1 MGGGAVRCG
10 PPRCALLLDGHDSPP
25 SGYPLAQAANR
36 HCGTRGAA
44 TSACSSGGPAD
55 QARRDSG
62 LLQLLARAGG
72 RHRDRPGAARSGP
85 VPHPSADRGGRSLRS
100 QRMAHGRR
108 RPAHAPLPSAGPRF
122 AHGRPGRVLR
132 GPSAKD
138 LKGLS
143 AVGRCPTLRYVAVR
157 GLESPARRGVRAS
170 MSRVSVAEGTKLSV
184 VVARGLIGRL
194 TSRVATHPIVNWP
207 FSFAKTDRIVIA
219 PQDLRTS
226 DATRAGEIYAGRFA
240 FTGKVV
246 TCDSR
251 SPFEITPPTDEWA
264 AALLGFGWLRHL
276 RAAESGI
283 SRANARALVDEWIT
297 VSGSHDPVGWRADVV
312 ARRIMSWLS
321 QAPLLLDGAH
331 VQFYRRFL
339 RGLTRQV
346 RHLRRTA
353 SQARDGVPRLQA
365 VIALCYA
372 ALCMARQQRHIRAA
386 TNRLSDELARQ
397 ILPDGGHISRN
408 PGALIESLLD
418 LLPLRS
424 AFTARNLVPPP
435 ALLNAIDRMMP
446 MLRFF
451 RHGDGNFALFNGMGP
466 TSTDLLTTV
475 LAYDDARGA
484 PLANAPHSGYQR
496 LESAGTL
503 VLMDAGR
510 PPPMAVSQEA
520 HAGCLSFEL
529 STKQNRIVVNC
540 GLPVAGREGW
550 RQVARTTAAHS
561 TVTFNDTSS
570 CRFIEAGP
578 IKRMLYGTPM
588 IAGPREVAVAREEQA
603 DAVILRTSH
612 DGYADIFN
620 VIQQR
625 VLMLDDDGRRLD
637 GEDQYTP
644 ARGALIPADRDQFA
658 VRFHLHPSVKANR
671 LADGHSAM
679 LAMPNREV
687 WTFSAYEDRVD
698 VEESVY
704 LAGPDGP
711 RRTVQLVIYGRARN
725 TMRVQR
731 TFCPHAVQGTG
742 PAGPRRG
749 RDNEPQLPL

>member
-1 MGGGAVRCG
+1 
-10 PPRCALLLDGHDSPP
+10 
-25 SGYPLAQAANR
+25 
-36 HCGTRGAA
+36 
-44 TSACSSGGPAD
+44 
-55 QARRDSG
+55 
-62 LLQLLARAGG
+62 
-72 RHRDRPGAARSGP
+72 
-85 VPHPSADRGGRSLRS
+85 
-100 QRMAHGRR
+100 MA
-108 RPAHAPLPSAGPRF
+108 
-122 AHGRPGRVLR
+122 
-132 GPSAKD
+132 
-138 LKGLS
+138 
-143 AVGRCPTLRYVAVR
+143 
-157 GLESPARRGVRAS
+157 
-170 MSRVSVAEGTKLSV
+170 RVSVAEGTRLSV
-184 VVARGLIGRL
+184 FLARGLLGRV
-194 TSRVATHPIVNWP
+194 TSRVTAHPIVNWP
-207 FSFAKTDRIVIA
+207 FSFAKADRIVVA

-226 DATRAGEIYAGRFA
+226 DATRASEIYAGRFA
-240 FTGKVV
+240 FAGKVV

-251 SPFEITPPTDEWA
+251 SPFEMAPPSEDWA
-264 AALLGFGWLRHL
+264 AALFGFSWLRHL
-276 RAAESGI
+276 RAAQSGI
-283 SRANARALVDEWIT
+283 TRANARALVDEWIT
-297 VSGSHDPVGWRADVV
+297 LNRSHDPIAWRADVV
-312 ARRIMSWLS
+312 ARRVMSWLS
-321 QAPLLLDGAH
+321 QAPLVLDDADA
-331 VQFYRRFL
+331 QFYRRFL
-339 RGLTRQV
+339 RSLTRQV
-346 RHLRRTA
+346 RHLRHTVW
-353 SQARDGVPRLQA
+353 QARDGVARLQA
-365 VIALCYA
+365 TIALAYA

-386 TNRLSDELARQ
+386 SKRLSDELARQ

-408 PGALIESLLD
+408 PGALIELLVD

-424 AFTARNLVPPP
+424 VFTARNLVPPP

-466 TSTDLLTTV
+466 TPTDLLTTV

-561 TVTFNDTSS
+561 AVTFNDTSS
-570 CRFIEAGP
+570 CRFIESGP

-588 IAGPREVAVAREEQA
+588 IAGPREVAVDREEQA
-603 DAVILRTSH
+603 DAITLRTSH

-620 VIQQR
+620 VIHQR
-625 VLMLDDDGRRLD
+625 VLMLAADGRRLD
-637 GEDQYTP
+637 GEDLFTP
-644 ARGALIPADRDQFA
+644 ARGVLIPADRDQFA

-671 LADGHSAM
+671 LSDGHSAM
-679 LAMPNREV
+679 LAMPNKEV

-698 VEESVY
+698 IEESVY
-704 LAGPDGP
+704 LAGADGP

-725 TMRVQR
+725 TMRVQW
-731 TFCPHAVQGTG
+731 TFAPHAVQGTG

-749 RDNEPQLPL
+749 RDDEPQLPL

>member
-1 MGGGAVRCG
+1 
-10 PPRCALLLDGHDSPP
+10 
-25 SGYPLAQAANR
+25 
-36 HCGTRGAA
+36 
-44 TSACSSGGPAD
+44 
-55 QARRDSG
+55 
-62 LLQLLARAGG
+62 
-72 RHRDRPGAARSGP
+72 
-85 VPHPSADRGGRSLRS
+85 
-100 QRMAHGRR
+100 MA
-108 RPAHAPLPSAGPRF
+108 
-122 AHGRPGRVLR
+122 
-132 GPSAKD
+132 
-138 LKGLS
+138 
-143 AVGRCPTLRYVAVR
+143 
-157 GLESPARRGVRAS
+157 
-170 MSRVSVAEGTKLSV
+170 RVSVAEGTRLSV
-184 VVARGLIGRL
+184 FLARGLLGRV
-194 TSRVATHPIVNWP
+194 TSRVTAHPIVNWP
-207 FSFAKTDRIVIA
+207 FSFGKADRIAIA

-226 DATRAGEIYAGRFA
+226 DATRASEIYAGRFA
-240 FTGKVV
+240 FAGKVV

-251 SPFEITPPTDEWA
+251 SPFEMAAPSEDWA
-264 AALLGFGWLRHL
+264 AALFGFSWLRHL
-276 RAAESGI
+276 RAAQSGI
-283 SRANARALVDEWIT
+283 TRANARALVDEWIT
-297 VSGSHDPVGWRADVV
+297 LNRSHDPIAWRADVV
-312 ARRIMSWLS
+312 ARRVMSWLS
-321 QAPLLLDGAH
+321 QAPLVLDDADA
-331 VQFYRRFL
+331 QFYRRFL
-339 RGLTRQV
+339 RSLTRQV
-346 RHLRRTA
+346 RHLRHTVW
-353 SQARDGVPRLQA
+353 QARDGVPRLQA
-365 VIALCYA
+365 AIALAYA

-386 TNRLSDELARQ
+386 SKRLSDELARQ

-408 PGALIESLLD
+408 PGALIELLVD

-424 AFTARNLVPPP
+424 VFTARNLVPPP

-466 TSTDLLTTV
+466 TPTDLLTTV

-578 IKRMLYGTPM
+578 IKRMLNGTPM

-620 VIQQR
+620 VIHQR
-625 VLMLDDDGRRLD
+625 VLMLADDGRRLD
-637 GEDQYTP
+637 GEDLFTP

-725 TMRVQR
+725 TMRVQW
-731 TFCPHAVQGTG
+731 TFAPHAVQGTG

-749 RDNEPQLPL
+749 REDEPQLPL